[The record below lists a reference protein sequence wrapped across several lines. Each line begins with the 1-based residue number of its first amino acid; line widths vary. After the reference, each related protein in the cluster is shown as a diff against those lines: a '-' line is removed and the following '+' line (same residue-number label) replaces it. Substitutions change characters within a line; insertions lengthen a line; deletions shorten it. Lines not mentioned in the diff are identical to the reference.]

1 MVLPCSTLGLLR
13 SLELPLKPMRHFF
26 CLDGVDVIT
35 ALQKNR
41 SGFQLPRN
49 APKPFSSNIE
59 QDFPLP
65 SIPHED
71 RESYALAVLLCIIE
85 FGLSLLILASASA
98 RTHHPPVVAN
108 QFGA

>member
-1 MVLPCSTLGLLR
+1 
-13 SLELPLKPMRHFF
+13 
-26 CLDGVDVIT
+26 LDGVEDVIT
-35 ALQKNR
+35 GDHRTAKKQVWF
-41 SGFQLPRN
+41 SI

-71 RESYALAVLLCIIE
+71 RESYAFGSIIE